1 LPIWTT
7 SPFGSTAGPHR
18 AEIDVASF
26 KLLPVRRAGAR
37 GFLLND
43 ATAAELIHAVRVV
56 AAGGAPLASPVT
68 WRLIA
73 DFARQPRPPSPPTL
87 GALTHRETGALQLI
101 AHGLS
106 NTQISNTLII
116 AEQTTKPTSAA
127 FWPNSASATAS
138 RPSSSPTKPASSRR
152 ASQARHEQTPAQRPI
167 SNRRPSGG
175 PAIGPRRA
183 ESPDRHRPNPDR
195 NPASARA

>member
-1 LPIWTT
+1 
-7 SPFGSTAGPHR
+7 GP
-18 AEIDVASF
+18 
-26 KLLPVRRAGAR
+26 P
-37 GFLLND
+37 
-43 ATAAELIHAVRVV
+43 AAPPPPPPCPGVL
-56 AAGGAPLASPVT
+56 AAASPP
-68 WRLIA
+68 
-73 DFARQPRPPSPPTL
+73 QPRPPSPPTL
-87 GALTHRETGALQLI
+87 GALTHRETEALQLI

-152 ASQARHEQTPAQRPI
+152 ASQARPHQTPAQRPI
-167 SNRRPSGG
+167 STLRQSGG